1 MRLITDIFAW
11 CSENL
16 PAWNTISISGYH
28 IREAGSDAVQEIA
41 FTFSNGIEYVK
52 AALKAGLDIDKFAK
66 RLSFFFN
73 AHNNFLEE
81 IAKFRA
87 ARKIWAK
94 IMKERF
100 GAKDEA
106 SLKLRFHAQTAG
118 CTLSD
123 KQIENNVV
131 RVTIQG
137 LAAVLGGC
145 QSLHT
150 NSKDEALSLPT
161 EESVQTALRTQQ
173 IIAYESGVADT
184 ADAFGG
190 SYIIEYMTEE
200 IEKKVWEYLDK
211 IEELGGGLKAIE
223 EGFQMNEI
231 ERSSYEY
238 QLKIENN
245 EHIIVGVNKFQMEE
259 NSPHNLLKIDDEIR
273 NIQIRKI
280 KRLKETRDN
289 LKVNT
294 LLDIVKAKAKSNENL
309 LPTILDAVETYATL
323 GEISDALRNVWG
335 EFKR

>member
-1 MRLITDIFAW
+1 
-11 CSENL
+11 
-16 PAWNTISISGYH
+16 
-28 IREAGSDAVQEIA
+28 
-41 FTFSNGIEYVK
+41 
-52 AALKAGLDIDKFAK
+52 
-66 RLSFFFN
+66 
-73 AHNNFLEE
+73 
-81 IAKFRA
+81 
-87 ARKIWAK
+87 
-94 IMKERF
+94 
-100 GAKDEA
+100 
-106 SLKLRFHAQTAG
+106 
-118 CTLSD
+118 
-123 KQIENNVV
+123 
-131 RVTIQG
+131 
-137 LAAVLGGC
+137 
-145 QSLHT
+145 
-150 NSKDEALSLPT
+150 
-161 EESVQTALRTQQ
+161 
-173 IIAYESGVADT
+173 VADT

-190 SYIIEYMTEE
+190 SYIIEYMTKE

-238 QLKIENN
+238 QIKIENK

-259 NSPHNLLKIDDEIR
+259 NSPQNLLKIDDEIR

-294 LLDIVKAKAKSNENL
+294 LLDVIKAKAKSNDNL